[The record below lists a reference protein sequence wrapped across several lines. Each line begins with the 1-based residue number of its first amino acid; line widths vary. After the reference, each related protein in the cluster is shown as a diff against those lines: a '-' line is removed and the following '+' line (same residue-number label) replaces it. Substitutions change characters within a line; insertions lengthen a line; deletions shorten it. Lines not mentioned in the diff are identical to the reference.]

1 MTDTPTPELMT
12 PAEVARLFRVDPATV
27 ARWATSGQLRCV
39 RTVGGH
45 RRFFRSEIER
55 VLRGDRA
62 PADRPELDGYGHTI
76 TVEKADREL
85 CEAARLPLDHVGE
98 QVVVERTDGRIG
110 KVVIPPADETPHDT
124 ARALAHIYGATYVR

>member
-12 PAEVARLFRVDPATV
+12 PAEVARLFRVDPTTV

-85 CEAARLPLDHVGE
+85 CEATGLPLDAAGLK
-98 QVVVERTDGRIG
+98 VVVERTDGRAG
-110 KVVIPPADETPHDT
+110 KAIVPPAGETAHDV
-124 ARALAHIYGATYVR
+124 ARALAHIYGATYVH